1 MLVVD
6 THSHFWPDAILAFIR
21 AGGDPSLRIE
31 EGEGEWPWLVHER
44 GLRYPLAPPFH
55 DLDAKLAWM
64 DAEGIDVSLHSIP
77 APFLFY
83 ELPAPET
90 LRLSRLF
97 NDAIAEQA
105 AGSGGRIGGIATVPL
120 NDPELAARELRRA
133 RAELGL
139 RGVQIGTS
147 LGATML
153 DAPELDP
160 FFATA
165 EELGMPVLVHPYLS
179 MLGKGLPPGLDRFLL
194 SITVANP
201 LETSTAAARLILG
214 GVFDR
219 HPELTIQLV
228 HGGGFLPYQLGR
240 LQRGY
245 ERDPLVREVAERS
258 PRAYLDNLLIDTIL
272 YEPRAIEFLISLVG
286 PERVVFGTDA
296 PFEFAD
302 LAPLEMVDALG
313 TDTAEMVLGAN
324 AARAYSLD
332 EPAER
337 AG

>member
-1 MLVVD
+1 MRVVD
-6 THSHFWPDAILAFIR
+6 THSHFWPSAILEFIR

-31 EGEGEWPWLVHER
+31 EGEGEFGWLVHER
-44 GLRYPLAPPFH
+44 GLRYRLAPAFH

-77 APFLFY
+77 APFFFY

-90 LRLSRLF
+90 LRLSRIF
-97 NDAIAEQA
+97 NEAIAEQA
-105 AGSGGRIGGIATVPL
+105 AGSAGRIGGIATVPL
-120 NDPELAARELRRA
+120 NDPELAAGELHRA
-133 RAELGL
+133 RTELGL
-139 RGVQIGTS
+139 CGVQIGTS
-147 LGATML
+147 LGSTML

-160 FFATA
+160 FFAAAA
-165 EELGMPVLVHPYLS
+165 ELRMPVQVHPYLS
-179 MLGKGLPPGLDRFLL
+179 MLGEALPPGLDRFLL

-201 LETSTAAARLILG
+201 LETATAAARLILG

-219 HPELTIQLV
+219 HPELRIQLV

-245 ERDPLVREVAERS
+245 ERNPLAREGARRS
-258 PRAYLDNLLIDTIL
+258 PLAYLDNLLIDTIL

-296 PFEFAD
+296 PFDLAD
-302 LAPLEMVDALG
+302 LAPLRMIEALG
-313 TDTAEMVLGAN
+313 EGTAELVLGAN
-324 AARAYSLD
+324 AERAYSL
-332 EPAER
+332 
-337 AG
+337 